1 MLIIGSCVQCGE
13 DSKEKIWFLIQN
25 SSKSMPLQEVSAAYL
40 CKHDDLNKGD
50 TSSSR
55 NDSNSSSASSGM
67 IKIQAAIMGATERMQ
82 RRRRNMTVQGP
93 KPNRRKS
100 TAKDKNQ
107 DSDTESEASD
117 SDQEDK
123 EPPMARSFTP
133 KPKKQRTLTSFNFR
147 INKAANQQTPKESGK
162 EVESASR
169 TGQEGSRVRDA
180 ERMAREGGG
189 NCEDHQISWAEVN
202 HSLDQLLTQL
212 L

>member
-1 MLIIGSCVQCGE
+1 MGDSYNKHSMLIIGSRVQCGE

-25 SSKSMPLQEVSAAYL
+25 RWKSMPLQEVSAAYL
-40 CKHDDLNKGD
+40 CKHDDLYKGD

-82 RRRRNMTVQGP
+82 RRRRRNMTVQGP
-93 KPNRRKS
+93 KPNRRKA

-107 DSDTESEASD
+107 DSDTESETSD

-133 KPKKQRTLTSFNFR
+133 KPKKQSTVTSFNFR
-147 INKAANQQTPKESGK
+147 IDKAANQQTPKESGK

-169 TGQEGSRVRDA
+169 TVQEWTCPQPVR
-180 ERMAREGGG
+180 
-189 NCEDHQISWAEVN
+189 HQ
-202 HSLDQLLTQL
+202 
-212 L
+212 